1 MNNRIFAFT
10 LAVLLM
16 GGLASADVVVTKKGR
31 IHGLGSKSKDGTAIT
46 VDNWP
51 RFIEESKGDIV
62 YLGYRGLS
70 FQRGRKPSVIAWSD
84 IEDFEFNEAD
94 PDWEDGNK
102 HYSIGDWSSALGAYR
117 DCAASAEA
125 RPVFKVESEFY
136 ICVCLLQQGN
146 KKAALRQLRGWKHI
160 DSRHTPAVYRIL
172 AEIATVD
179 KKFSSARSHYA
190 KIEALPELPEA
201 SVLSA
206 KLGLVKVEIAENKF
220 GEAEAALGR
229 IKARNTRAKDANTT
243 AGIAVLRARIV
254 IKSNAVDRFEEV
266 RRELE
271 KVAEDLKGV
280 DDPNRAAVYA
290 ALGDI
295 LFKQGKS
302 DEARF
307 PYMRVVCMYPSESG
321 QVANCLLNAGQCFIN
336 LATAQKETDK
346 AKYKQYLDE
355 GMKLL
360 RECAG
365 KYKNPGAR
373 KAYRRYKAEWEALK
387 VPDTKGG

>member
-1 MNNRIFAFT
+1 MQRPRAADRQHPFRGPVAPVE
-10 LAVLLM
+10 LS
-16 GGLASADVVVTKKGR
+16 ASLRVSDE
-31 IHGLGSKSKDGTAIT
+31 
-46 VDNWP
+46 P
-51 RFIEESKGDIV
+51 E
-62 YLGYRGLS
+62 
-70 FQRGRKPSVIAWSD
+70 AWSRCA
-84 IEDFEFNEAD
+84 EAELEALD
-94 PDWEDGNK
+94 PNQPVFRERRRQLHADLARTYELELAQPDDALR
-102 HYSIGDWSSALGAYR
+102 HQSALVR
-117 DCAASAEA
+117 SLS
-125 RPVFKVESEFY
+125 ESGE
-136 ICVCLLQQGN
+136 
-146 KKAALRQLRGWKHI
+146 
-160 DSRHTPAVYRIL
+160 T
-172 AEIATVD
+172 AEIES
-179 KKFSSARSHYA
+179 F
-190 KIEALPELPEA
+190 PELPEA

-280 DDPNRAAVYA
+280 DDANRAAVYA